1 MAHSVSAKKR
11 IRQNVKHR
19 AANRRR
25 KRDFRG
31 MIREFDETLQK
42 GDVAA
47 AEKQLPVLY
56 KKLDQVAAT
65 PALHKKTASRYKSR
79 LAARLNNVKKKPTKA
94 PAAA

>member
-11 IRQNVKHR
+11 VRQNEKHR

-31 MIREFDETLQK
+31 MIREFNETLQK

-47 AEKQLPVLY
+47 AEKQLPALY
-56 KKLDQVAAT
+56 KKLDQVAST
-65 PALHKKTASRYKSR
+65 PTLHKKTAGRYKSR
-79 LAARLNNVKKKPTKA
+79 LAARLNKAKKKGSG
-94 PAAA
+94 AAAA